1 MISVNGVEYIKEI
14 CESQANMIP
23 GGVIYLIS
31 DGVTY
36 NWKKASDEFDL
47 DIFQLGENVHSNSL
61 NVRAV
66 RENKTLIENVPR
78 SLYGVRLKIIA
89 EPIVNDDGQ
98 AVGAFSTIYPVVN
111 PLVKGFNDFAPILS
125 EMFDDGAVM
134 FVTDLNKFVYIQ
146 NSKEFQLTQLKAGEK
161 FKEDSAPA
169 VVIDTKK
176 PFSKEYDSSVYGL
189 PTLTTCYPLLNEDG
203 SEIVATFGLIIP
215 KVIAVK
221 LKEMSQNLEDGLS
234 EIASTIEELAASA
247 SNIHTNEQ
255 DLHKSIS
262 EITELSKEINDVSSF
277 IKEIADET
285 KMLGLNAAIE
295 AARAGEVG
303 RGFGVVADEIRKL
316 SEQSKS
322 TVPKI
327 QKLTDEIIVKVNES
341 NEKSQGSLSSS
352 QEQAAATEQVTAS
365 VEEITT
371 LAEELSK
378 IALKL

>member
-14 CESQANMIP
+14 CESQVNMIP

-47 DIFQLGENVHSNSL
+47 DIFKEGEKVNSNSL

-66 RENKTLIENVPR
+66 RENKTLIKNVPR

-134 FVTDLNKFVYIQ
+134 FVTDLIKFAYIQ
-146 NSKEFQLTQLKAGEK
+146 NSKEFQLSQLKIGEK
-161 FKEDSAPA
+161 FKEDSVPA
-169 VVIDTKK
+169 IVINTKK
-176 PFSKEYDSSVYGL
+176 SFSKEYDSSVYGV
-189 PTLTTCYPLLNEDG
+189 PTLTTCYPLFDEDG
-203 SEIVATFGLIIP
+203 SEVVATFGLIIP

-221 LKEMSQNLEDGLS
+221 LKEMSQSLEDGLS

-303 RGFGVVADEIRKL
+303 KGFGVVADEIRKL